1 MIETGAAMKAM
12 GAVLAILIA
21 TTAFAAEGQEE
32 TVNGLN
38 RTHLSDAA
46 LCLGQATYSLGNA
59 LLVVGKDRPDLATVL
74 SKAEAINARLPER
87 LRDPPDVVKA
97 EVEALY
103 ANPPKSPSGYGAQ
116 RMQQCVQAH
125 AIPLNPPMV
134 GRCYEVVSFLN
145 AMRASFGKHQTPEA
159 FADTWAPQI
168 ARSPE
173 DLAQLRPAVIEQFG
187 DGSMPAR
194 EEFILYLRCAM
205 PKKAA
210 Q

>member
-1 MIETGAAMKAM
+1 MKAM

-21 TTAFAAEGQEE
+21 TTAFAAEGEQEE

-38 RTHLSDAA
+38 RTHLSDTAI
-46 LCLGQATYSLGNA
+46 CLGRATSSLSNT
-59 LLVVGKDRPDLATVL
+59 LLLIGKDRPDLATAL
-74 SKAEAINARLPER
+74 SKAEATNARFPER
-87 LRDPPDVVKA
+87 FRDPPDVVKA

-187 DGSMPAR
+187 SGPMPAR

-205 PKKAA
+205 PKARTA
-210 Q
+210 P